1 MVKNNVPNANPL
13 QPPIE
18 PVVDSGATKLQELS
32 GFEVGQLEDQ
42 VIANLSPLLKRW
54 LPYGKRRGNYW
65 LAANPKTKS
74 GALSVSLLDGRWREF
89 PHGESDK
96 SIFSLVQ
103 HLTGQGRAETQHKLS
118 AMLEQK
124 R

>member
-1 MVKNNVPNANPL
+1 MTKNSAAKADSL
-13 QPPIE
+13 QSPIQ
-18 PVVDSGATKLQELS
+18 PVADAEAAKLQELS
-32 GFEVGQLEDQ
+32 GFEVGQLEDR
-42 VIANLSPLLKRW
+42 VIAKLSPLLKRW
-54 LPYGKRRGNYW
+54 LPNGKRRGNYW

-89 PHGESDK
+89 PHGKSDK